1 MDEMGFSQATSDFPA
16 LSSLFRSIE
25 IPFKLY
31 SKALLMVIA
40 FIYFIT
46 ASFEFFMFISSYRE
60 MRMLYQECH
69 TPTPFA
75 RHVNKINPL
84 DK

>member
-1 MDEMGFSQATSDFPA
+1 MGFSQATSDFPA
-16 LSSLFRSIE
+16 LSSFYRSIA
-25 IPFKLY
+25 IPLKLY
-31 SKALLMVIA
+31 SKALLLVIT

-69 TPTPFA
+69 APIPFA
-75 RHVNKINPL
+75 CRVNKINPL

>member
-1 MDEMGFSQATSDFPA
+1 
-16 LSSLFRSIE
+16 
-25 IPFKLY
+25 
-31 SKALLMVIA
+31 MVTA

-69 TPTPFA
+69 
-75 RHVNKINPL
+75 VNKINPL

>member
-1 MDEMGFSQATSDFPA
+1 
-16 LSSLFRSIE
+16 
-25 IPFKLY
+25 
-31 SKALLMVIA
+31 MVIA

-69 TPTPFA
+69 TPTPSA